1 VPNFQTVQSIIECS
15 IPVGP
20 WRAPGANGVAYAMQ
34 GFIDELAVAA
44 GSDPLKFRLDLLNA
58 PAVASTDGSAKADPR
73 GAFNPARARGVLQLA
88 AEKAGWG
95 RKFPKGQ
102 GAGIAFH
109 YCFGGYVAYVAEVT
123 VTREGELTVDRVVAA
138 ADVGRQIVNLSGAE
152 AQIEGA
158 IMDGMSTSLFQE
170 ATLEKGR
177 MTMTTFDDY
186 PLLRM
191 PQAPKR
197 IEIHFLRSD
206 NNPTGLGEPP
216 FAAVPPVLANA
227 IFAATG
233 KRLRKM
239 PWTRSEMSWA

>member
-1 VPNFQTVQSIIECS
+1 
-15 IPVGP
+15 
-20 WRAPGANGVAYAMQ
+20 MQ

-44 GSDPLKFRLDLLNA
+44 GIDPLKFRLDLLNSPIPGA
-58 PAVASTDGSAKADPR
+58 PTDSPGGR
-73 GAFNPARARGVLQLA
+73 GPLNPARARGVLQLV

-95 RKFPKGQ
+95 KKFPKGQ

-109 YCFGGYVAYVAEVT
+109 YCFGGYVAYVAEVSVSPT
-123 VTREGELTVDRVVAA
+123 GTLKVDRVVAA

-158 IMDGMSTSLFQE
+158 IMDGLSTAMYQE

-177 MTMTTFDDY
+177 MVKNSLATY
-186 PLLRM
+186 QLLRM
-191 PQAPKR
+191 PQAPTK

-216 FAAVPPVLANA
+216 FAPLGPAVANA

-233 KRLRKM
+233 KRLRQT
-239 PWTRSEMSWA
+239 PWSKTDLSWS